1 MKLTKLDGRHA
12 GVNNWKYYVEISY
25 SFGDMQARKVKFN
38 QMREWCWATWGPGK
52 ELTDYEHYDLF
63 DGIHSSNA
71 HWCWLNDE
79 HGRRRIYL
87 RTDHEAELF
96 TLRWL

>member
-12 GVNNWKYYVEISY
+12 GVLHWKYYVEIAFSY
-25 SFGDMQARKVKFN
+25 GDVQARKVKFN
-38 QMREWCWATWGPGK
+38 EIREWCWITWGSSK
-52 ELTDYEHYDLF
+52 ELTDYDHYDLF
-63 DGIHSSNA
+63 DGLHCSNA
-71 HWCWLNDE
+71 YWCWMNDE

-87 RTDHEAELF
+87 RTDREAEIF

>member
-1 MKLTKLDGRHA
+1 MVDIPDLK
-12 GVNNWKYYVEISY
+12 
-25 SFGDMQARKVKFN
+25 FGPITLNYRLKSDVTSRKVKFN
-38 QMREWCWATWGPGK
+38 EMREWCWENWGPSK
-52 ELTDYEHYDLF
+52 EMMEFDHTDLF
-63 DGIHSSNA
+63 DGVHSSNS
-71 HWCWLNDE
+71 HWCWLNDA